1 MERKELLRK
10 LLQAKLN
17 QEVIQ
22 LKVEPSPFESN
33 YYEFID
39 FSVIQPNLSQI
50 AIFNK
55 DTMVIANFYEITDF
69 RTRELTPNDLAKKVV
84 SMTDQELKENEDDL
98 DLTLEIVK
106 DNLKNKQELELQE
119 FIKRNLPLNAN
130 NLTVESVLLTAWKNT
145 YGNRKIDYTL
155 NINDLNAFK
164 ETIKII
170 IKESEEL
177 EL

>member
-33 YYEFID
+33 YYEFVD

-55 DTMVIANFYEITDF
+55 DTMVMANFYEITDF
-69 RTRELTPNDLAKKVV
+69 RTREFTPNDLAKKVV
-84 SMTDQELKENEDDL
+84 SMTDKELRENEDDL
-98 DLTLEIVK
+98 DLTLETVK

-119 FIKRNLPLNAN
+119 FVRLNLPLDTD
-130 NLTVESVLLTAWKNT
+130 NLTVENVLTTAWKNT
-145 YGNRKIDYTL
+145 YGNKKIDYTL
-155 NINDLNAFK
+155 DFNALNELK
-164 ETIKII
+164 EKIKII
-170 IKESEEL
+170 IKEREEL
-177 EL
+177 VL

>member
-17 QEVIQ
+17 QDVIQ

-33 YYEFID
+33 YYEFVD

-55 DTMVIANFYEITDF
+55 DTMVMANFYEITDF

-84 SMTDQELKENEDDL
+84 SMTDKELRENEDDL
-98 DLTLEIVK
+98 DLTLETVK

-119 FIKRNLPLNAN
+119 FVRLNMPLDTD
-130 NLTVESVLLTAWKNT
+130 NLTVENVLTTAWKNT
-145 YGNRKIDYTL
+145 YGNKKIDYTL
-155 NINDLNAFK
+155 DFNALNALK
-164 ETIKII
+164 EKIKII
-170 IKESEEL
+170 IKEREEL

>member
-17 QEVIQ
+17 QDVIQ

-33 YYEFID
+33 YYEFVD

-55 DTMVIANFYEITDF
+55 DTMVMANFYEITDF

-84 SMTDQELKENEDDL
+84 SMTDKELRENEDDL
-98 DLTLEIVK
+98 DLTLETVK

-119 FIKRNLPLNAN
+119 FVRLNMPLDTD
-130 NLTVESVLLTAWKNT
+130 NLTVESVLTTAWKNT
-145 YGNRKIDYTL
+145 YGNKKIDYTL
-155 NINDLNAFK
+155 DFNALNALK
-164 ETIKII
+164 EKIKII
-170 IKESEEL
+170 IKEREEL

>member
-1 MERKELLRK
+1 MKRKDILTQI
-10 LLQAKLN
+10 LQAKIN

-22 LKVEPSPFESN
+22 LKVEPTPFETN
-33 YYEFID
+33 YYEFVD
-39 FSVIQPNLSQI
+39 YSVIQPNLSQI

-55 DTMVIANFYEITDF
+55 NTMLIATFDEITDF

-98 DLTLEIVK
+98 DLTLETVK
-106 DNLKNKQELELQE
+106 DNLKNLQEQELQT
-119 FIKRNLPLNAN
+119 FIRDNLNVEAT
-130 NLTVESVLLTAWKNT
+130 NLTVESILFTAWKNT
-145 YGNRKIDYTL
+145 FGNRKIDYTL
-155 NINDLNAFK
+155 NLNELNALK

>member
-17 QEVIQ
+17 QDVIQ

-69 RTRELTPNDLAKKVV
+69 RTRELTPNDLAKKVI

-98 DLTLEIVK
+98 DLTLETVK
-106 DNLKNKQELELQE
+106 ENLKNKQELELQE
-119 FIKRNLPLNAN
+119 FVRLNLNGNTN
-130 NLTVESVLLTAWKNT
+130 NLTVENVLITAWKNT

-155 NINDLNAFK
+155 NINDLNALK